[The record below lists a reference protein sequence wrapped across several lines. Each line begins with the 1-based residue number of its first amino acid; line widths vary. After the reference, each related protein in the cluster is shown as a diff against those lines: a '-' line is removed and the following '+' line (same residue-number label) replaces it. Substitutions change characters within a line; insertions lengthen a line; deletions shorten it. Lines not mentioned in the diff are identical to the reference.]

1 MSAPLRV
8 FVEATDPDLVRR
20 VRDDASRAGWT
31 LVMRADDADVVVRA
45 ARPRDPDARPPAMRA
60 TGATT
65 AAWEPDDTPHESLT
79 PRELDVLRLLAEGA
93 GNRAIGERL
102 GISDH
107 TVKFHLS
114 AIFGKLDVNTRTAAV
129 RRALG
134 LGWIDV

>member
-1 MSAPLRV
+1 MPGPLRV
-8 FVEATDPDLVRR
+8 FVDATDPDLVRR

-31 LVMRADDADVVVRA
+31 LVTRADDADVIVRPA
-45 ARPRDPDARPPAMRA
+45 PARAEARSASRSASVDAWHGDAEDA
-60 TGATT
+60 
-65 AAWEPDDTPHESLT
+65 PHEALT

-114 AIFGKLDVNTRTAAV
+114 AIFGKLGVSTRTAAV

>member
-1 MSAPLRV
+1 VPGPLRV
-8 FVEATDPDLVRR
+8 FVDATDPDLVRR
-20 VRDDASRAGWT
+20 VRDDVSRAGWT
-31 LVMRADDADVVVRA
+31 IVTRADDADVVVRP
-45 ARPRDPDARPPAMRA
+45 ARPRAETRPA
-60 TGATT
+60 TPSTSIT
-65 AAWEPDDTPHESLT
+65 AWDEGDDMALHESLT

-114 AIFGKLDVNTRTAAV
+114 AIFGKLGVGTRTAAV

>member
-1 MSAPLRV
+1 MPGPLRV
-8 FVEATDPDLVRR
+8 FVDATTPELVRQ
-20 VRDDASRAGWT
+20 VRDGASRAGWT
-31 LVMRADDADVVVRA
+31 IVTRVDDADVVVRPA
-45 ARPRDPDARPPAMRA
+45 PANASAEPRASRA
-60 TGATT
+60 V
-65 AAWEPDDTPHESLT
+65 AWVTDGDDTPHESLT

-114 AIFGKLDVNTRTAAV
+114 AIFGKLGVSTRTAAV

>member
-8 FVEATDPDLVRR
+8 FVEATDPDLARR
-20 VRDDASRAGWT
+20 LRDDASRAGWT
-31 LVMRADDADVVVRA
+31 LVMRADDADVIVRA
-45 ARPRDPDARPPAMRA
+45 ARPRDPEARPPAMRA
-60 TGATT
+60 TGATST
-65 AAWEPDDTPHESLT
+65 AWEADDTPHESLT